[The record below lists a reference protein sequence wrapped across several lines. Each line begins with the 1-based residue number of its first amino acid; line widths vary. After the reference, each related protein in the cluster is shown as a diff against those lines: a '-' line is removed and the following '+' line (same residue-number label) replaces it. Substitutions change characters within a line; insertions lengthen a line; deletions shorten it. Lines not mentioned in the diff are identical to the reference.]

1 MTNLMKGA
9 EIVYLGEG
17 LISAKKQQSGFSL
30 DLTVN
35 SVSLIN
41 SGGSL
46 DFGGSE
52 YQEAAASI
60 LEPVK
65 KTSDEP
71 YGWWNLDEGDYLIRY
86 NESIKIAGKGLIM
99 IVPHERLL
107 AAGAS
112 HAPAIVESL
121 YQDISM
127 PIHVGPAGLKIKENA
142 RVSKAVV
149 LLSE

>member
-9 EIVYLGEG
+9 EIVSLAEG

-35 SVSLIN
+35 SISLIN

-52 YQEAAASI
+52 YQEASASI

-65 KTSDEP
+65 KTPNEP
-71 YGWWNLDEGDYLIRY
+71 YGWWNLDAGDYLIRY
-86 NESIKIAGKGLIM
+86 NESIKIAGEGLIL

-112 HAPAIVESL
+112 HTTSIIENLDKNVCV
-121 YQDISM
+121 
-127 PIHVGPAGLKIKENA
+127 PIHVGPVGLKIKENA
-142 RVSKAVV
+142 RLSKAIA
-149 LLSE
+149 LSGD